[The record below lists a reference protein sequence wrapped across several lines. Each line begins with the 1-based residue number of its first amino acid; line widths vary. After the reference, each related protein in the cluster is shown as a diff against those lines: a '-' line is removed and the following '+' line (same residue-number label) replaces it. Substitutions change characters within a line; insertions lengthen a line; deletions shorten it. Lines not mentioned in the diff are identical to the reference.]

1 MMDTSAVLRQPKEN
15 KRLSI
20 VIPALNEEEGIGKTI
35 QAIPKEEL
43 QEMGYDVEVIVVDNG
58 SEDQTGELARRAG
71 AEVVFEPRR
80 GYGSAF
86 KAGFS
91 HAKGDFIATADADAT
106 YPVEDITRLVE
117 ILEDEALD
125 FLTTNRFA
133 FLESGAMSLRNRLG
147 NNVLALA
154 TRMFFGLDMRDP
166 ESGMWVF
173 RKSILSSLKLTSDSW
188 PFSHEI
194 KIEACYFNK
203 CRWKEVVIRYRAR
216 SGETKLLS
224 GWKVGLVDLLH
235 LMKKRISR

>member
-1 MMDTSAVLRQPKEN
+1 MMDTEAVFRQPQGN

-35 QAIPKEEL
+35 QTIPKELL
-43 QEMGYDVEVIVVDNG
+43 QAMGYDVEVIVVDNG
-58 SEDQTGELARRAG
+58 SEDQTSELARRAG

-91 HAKGDFIATADADAT
+91 RARGDLIATADADAT
-106 YPVEDITRLVE
+106 YPVEDITRLVK

-133 FLESGAMSLRNRLG
+133 LLESCAMSFRNRLG

-154 TRMFFGLDMRDP
+154 TRILFGLNMRDP

-203 CRWKEVVIRYRAR
+203 CRWKEVAIRYRTR
-216 SGETKLLS
+216 SGQTKLLS

>member
-1 MMDTSAVLRQPKEN
+1 MDTHTAFGQSKE
-15 KRLSI
+15 KRRMSI

-58 SEDQTGELARRAG
+58 SEDQTSELGRRVG
-71 AEVVFEPRR
+71 VEVIFEPRR

-86 KAGFS
+86 RAGFS
-91 HAKGDFIATADADAT
+91 HAKGDLVAAADAT

-117 ILEDEALD
+117 ILENEALD

-133 FLESGAMSLRNRLG
+133 FLESGAMSFRNRLG

-194 KIEACYFNK
+194 KIEACYFSK
-203 CRWKEVVIRYRAR
+203 RRWKEVAIRYRAR
-216 SGETKLLS
+216 SGQTKLLS

>member
-1 MMDTSAVLRQPKEN
+1 M
-15 KRLSI
+15 SI

-58 SEDQTGELARRAG
+58 SEDQTSELARRAG
-71 AEVVFEPRR
+71 VEVIFEPRR

-86 KAGFS
+86 RAGFS
-91 HAKGDFIATADADAT
+91 HAKGDLIADAI
-106 YPVEDITRLVE
+106 YPVEDITSLVE

-133 FLESGAMSLRNRLG
+133 FLENGAMSFRNRLG

-154 TRMFFGLDMRDP
+154 TRVLFGLNMRDP
-166 ESGMWVF
+166 ESGMWFF

-194 KIEACYFNK
+194 KIEACYFSK
-203 CRWKEVVIRYRAR
+203 CRWKEVAIRYRAR
-216 SGETKLLS
+216 SGKTKLLN
-224 GWKVGLVDLLH
+224 GCEVGVVDLLH

>member
-1 MMDTSAVLRQPKEN
+1 MMDVHAVLGQPKEN

-35 QAIPKEEL
+35 QAIPKEQL
-43 QEMGYDVEVIVVDNG
+43 QVMGYDVEVIVVDNG
-58 SEDQTGELARRAG
+58 SEDQTSELARRAG

-91 HAKGDFIATADADAT
+91 RAKGDFIATADADAT
-106 YPVEDITRLVE
+106 YPVEGIPRLVK

-133 FLESGAMSLRNRLG
+133 LLESCAMSFRNRLG

-154 TRMFFGLDMRDP
+154 TRILFGLNMKDP

-203 CRWKEVVIRYRAR
+203 CRWKEVAIRYRAR
-216 SGETKLLS
+216 SGKTKLLS

>member
-1 MMDTSAVLRQPKEN
+1 MDVHAALGQPQQN

-20 VIPALNEEEGIGKTI
+20 IIPALNEEQGIGKTI
-35 QAIPKEEL
+35 QAISKEQL
-43 QEMGYDVEVIVVDNG
+43 HGMGYDVEVIVVDNG

-71 AEVVFEPRR
+71 AVVVFEPRR

-91 HAKGDFIATADADAT
+91 HTRGDLIATADADAT
-106 YPVEDITRLVE
+106 YPVEDIPRLVK

-133 FLESGAMSLRNRLG
+133 LLESRAMSFRNRLG
-147 NNVLALA
+147 NTVLALA
-154 TRMFFGLDMRDP
+154 TRILFGLNMRDP

-173 RKSILSSLKLTSDSW
+173 RKSILGSLKLTSDSW

-203 CRWKEVVIRYRAR
+203 RRWKEVAIRYRAR
-216 SGETKLLS
+216 SGQTKLLS

>member
-1 MMDTSAVLRQPKEN
+1 MMDTYAVSRQPTES

-20 VIPALNEEEGIGKTI
+20 VIPALNEKEGIEKTI
-35 QAIPKEEL
+35 QAIPKEQL
-43 QEMGYDVEVIVVDNG
+43 QGMGYDVEVVVVDNG

-91 HAKGDFIATADADAT
+91 HAKGDIIATADADAT
-106 YPVEDITRLVE
+106 YPVEELTRLVE

-133 FLESGAMSLRNRLG
+133 FLESGAMSIRHRLG
-147 NNVLALA
+147 NNMLALA
-154 TRMFFGLDMRDP
+154 TRILFGLNMRDP

-173 RKSILSSLKLTSDSW
+173 SRGILSNLKLTSDSW

-203 CRWKEVVIRYRAR
+203 CRWKEVAIPYRAR
-216 SGETKLLS
+216 SGQTKLLS

-235 LMKKRISR
+235 LVKKRISR

>member
-1 MMDTSAVLRQPKEN
+1 MMDTEAVFRQPQGN

-35 QAIPKEEL
+35 QAIPKEQL
-43 QEMGYDVEVIVVDNG
+43 QGMGYDVEVIVVDNG
-58 SEDQTGELARRAG
+58 SEDQTSELARRAG

-91 HAKGDFIATADADAT
+91 RARGDLIATADADAT
-106 YPVEDITRLVE
+106 YPVEDITRLVK

-133 FLESGAMSLRNRLG
+133 LLESCAMSFRNRLG

-154 TRMFFGLDMRDP
+154 TRILFGLNMKDP

-203 CRWKEVVIRYRAR
+203 HRWKEVAIRYRAR
-216 SGETKLLS
+216 SGQTKLLS

-235 LMKKRISR
+235 LMRKRIKR